1 MEFMKLKKKDIRGNY
16 RVTVKAGLPNEQMF
30 SFSQTQRTLD
40 DWTGG
45 GYYTKVWEIS
55 LFGFKLLLWRFN

>member
-1 MEFMKLKKKDIRGNY
+1 MKINKLS
-16 RVTVKAGLPNEQMF
+16 V
-30 SFSQTQRTLD
+30 TQRTLD

-55 LFGFKLLLWRFN
+55 FFGYKLLLWRFNK